1 MEPIKNTTELLG
13 LTDKNIK
20 ILFAYKEKTHQVL
33 RAKLD
38 YDTPACPHCQGDM
51 IKFDF
56 QRESKIPLLE
66 VQGLPTVLA
75 LKKRRFQCK
84 SCRKVVVSETPIV
97 QKNHQ
102 ISVQIFQKIADL
114 LIEKQSMTDI
124 ARRLSISTST
134 VLRKLQEFSFKP
146 SFTSL
151 PKVMSWDE
159 FSFKKGEMCFIA
171 QDYETSAI
179 ITVLNG
185 RTETVIRNYFQN
197 YDLKVRQKV
206 KFITMD
212 MYSPYFGLV
221 KRLFPNAQIILD
233 RFHIMQHLARG
244 MNRLRIQ
251 IMNDFKNT
259 KSIEY
264 RGLKKHWRLI
274 QKNSYNLSEKT
285 FYDRTFRMWT
295 NSRQVRDKLISF
307 SDKLKYHYNIYQL
320 LLSHFEER
328 RADLFY
334 DLIETEIRQVDEI
347 FSKVFETFIRN
358 KKFILNSF
366 DYPYSNARLEA
377 TNNLIKVIK
386 RNAFGFRNFENFKKR
401 IYVNQN
407 IKRESTY
414 TVLSRVQLSS
424 SIAIE

>member
-66 VQGLPTVLA
+66 IQGLPTVLA

-159 FSFKKGEMCFIA
+159 FAFKKGEMCFIA

-244 MNRLRIQ
+244 MNKLRIQ
-251 IMNDFKNT
+251 IMGTSKN
-259 KSIEY
+259 
-264 RGLKKHWRLI
+264 
-274 QKNSYNLSEKT
+274 QK
-285 FYDRTFRMWT
+285 
-295 NSRQVRDKLISF
+295 
-307 SDKLKYHYNIYQL
+307 
-320 LLSHFEER
+320 
-328 RADLFY
+328 
-334 DLIETEIRQVDEI
+334 
-347 FSKVFETFIRN
+347 
-358 KKFILNSF
+358 
-366 DYPYSNARLEA
+366 YS
-377 TNNLIKVIK
+377 VI
-386 RNAFGFRNFENFKKR
+386 
-401 IYVNQN
+401 
-407 IKRESTY
+407 
-414 TVLSRVQLSS
+414 
-424 SIAIE
+424 